1 MNELRDLRAT
11 RKIDDVGRIVI
22 PKTARSLLNLV
33 EGMEL
38 SFFINEA
45 TKEIILR
52 PVAQESPEQDDLA
65 QAFISKYGA
74 EAFTKLLKNNL
85 ND

>member
-74 EAFTKLLKNNL
+74 EAFTKLLQNNL
-85 ND
+85 NN